1 MKKYIKFTFVGLGLL
16 SLSSCIN
23 TLDTKPTQS
32 FESEVIWG
40 NKVSTEGFINKTY
53 DEVLRDG
60 WVQCVDWE
68 ARTPNS
74 AQCSQVGEGI
84 DNVATEAGLDR
95 NNDWGINRFGIL
107 RRANM
112 ILTNVAASG
121 SLNEEEKKELMAHGY
136 LIRGMIFFN
145 QARKMGRIVP
155 VTQVFSS
162 TDEEAVKIPL
172 TESPAESYK
181 YIIDDFKKAIEGLP
195 AINDPGLPTKWAAGV
210 LLSRAAL
217 QAYAYTNDKSYLD
230 ICINAANEV
239 INNSGIKL
247 STSQGMFNET
257 DLYNSEILWGF
268 YREKENTKIGDYAE
282 LIRTYPNISN
292 DDVRMTG
299 GSQFLC
305 PQGRTF
311 EGWAIYFPTQDL
323 VDQFLVT
330 DEKTGNALPWYETS
344 QYLDNVNVLDP
355 SSITEPGQVDK
366 LTRTNKEVRNMPSKQ
381 DFLQL
386 NKNFPTFLRYAK
398 LKEGVKKDISDI
410 MYENRDKRFY
420 TAVIYD
426 KCSWVGEKIELNF
439 GGNSYRGVRDR
450 EDGGWYNTTTGY
462 YWRKSNIENPS
473 PRAFF
478 DCRVALHYN
487 ICRLGE
493 AYLNLAEAYLCKGE
507 VAKAVEAM
515 NNTRTVHGG
524 IAPSKAASLEQAW
537 ADYIR
542 ERNCELTNESGDI
555 YFSYLRWGKYGGDAN
570 HGRKPGDIIY
580 DLDKPVYQI
589 QINKERNTI
598 LVNQLTLLNSASRQ
612 FTEKR
617 YLFPINQGWLDTR
630 AIYNIN
636 DGKNGGQNEG
646 W

>member
-1 MKKYIKFTFVGLGLL
+1 MKKYIKYAFVGLGLL
-16 SLSSCIN
+16 SMTSCMN
-23 TLDTKPTQS
+23 TLDTKPTQI
-32 FESEVIWG
+32 FDAEAIWG
-40 NKVSTEGFINKTY
+40 DKGTTEGFINKTY
-53 DEVLRDG
+53 DEIIRDG
-60 WVQCVDWE
+60 WVTCVGWE
-68 ARTPNS
+68 SRTPNS

-84 DNVATEAGLDR
+84 DNVATETGLGR
-95 NNDWGINRFGIL
+95 GNDWGISRFTYL

-112 ILTNVAASG
+112 ILTNVAANG
-121 SLNEEEKKELMAHGY
+121 KLNEAEKKELMAHGY

-145 QARKMGRIVP
+145 QARTMGRFVP
-155 VTQVFSS
+155 VTQVFESD
-162 TDEEAVKIPL
+162 DEEAVKIPL
-172 TESPAESYK
+172 TASPAESYK
-181 YIIDDFKKAIEGLP
+181 YIIDDLKLAAEGLP
-195 AINDPGLPTKWAAGV
+195 TANKPGLPTKWAADV

-217 QAYAYTNDKSYLD
+217 QAYAYTKDASYLD
-230 ICINAANEV
+230 ICINAAKDV
-239 INNSGIKL
+239 IENSGISL

-299 GSQFLC
+299 GTPFLC

-311 EGWAIYFPTQDL
+311 EAWGIHFPTQDL

-330 DEKTGNALPWYETS
+330 DAKTGKALPWYETS
-344 QYLDNVNVLDP
+344 QYTENVEELDP
-355 SSITEPGQVDK
+355 ATITEVAQVDR
-366 LTRTNKEVRNMPSKQ
+366 LTRSNDEVRNMPSSQ
-381 DFLQL
+381 DFKQV
-386 NKNFPTFLRYAK
+386 NSNFPTFARYAK
-398 LKEGVKKDISDI
+398 LKEGVSQDISDI
-410 MYENRDKRFY
+410 MYQNRDKRFY
-420 TAVIYD
+420 TAIIYD
-426 KCSWVGEKIELNF
+426 KCTWVGETIELNF

-462 YWRKSNIENPS
+462 YWRKSNIENPT

-493 AYLNLAEAYLCKGE
+493 AYLNMAEAYLCKKD
-507 VAKAVEAM
+507 VANAVAAL
-515 NNTRTVHGG
+515 NQTRTVHGG
-524 IAPSKAASLEQAW
+524 IAASTASTEEEAW

-555 YFSYLRWGKYGGDAN
+555 YFSYLRWGKYGGYAN
-570 HGRKPGDIIY
+570 HGKQPGDIIY
-580 DLDKPVYQI
+580 DLDRPVYQM
-589 QINKERNTI
+589 QINKARNTI

-617 YLFPINQGWLDTR
+617 YLMPIHQGWLDTR
-630 AIYNIN
+630 ATYGIN
-636 DGKNGGQNEG
+636 DGANGGQNEG